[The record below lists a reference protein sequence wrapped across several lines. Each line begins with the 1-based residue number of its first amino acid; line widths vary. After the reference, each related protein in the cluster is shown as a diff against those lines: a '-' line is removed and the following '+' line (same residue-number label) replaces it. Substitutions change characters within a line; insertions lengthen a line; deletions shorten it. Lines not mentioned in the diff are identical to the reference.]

1 MKSREQLM
9 ANTTFNWAMGMVKTP
24 PADSE
29 ESIIAANI
37 KTMMANEEARIYL
50 ANSEEEAR

>member
-1 MKSREQLM
+1 M